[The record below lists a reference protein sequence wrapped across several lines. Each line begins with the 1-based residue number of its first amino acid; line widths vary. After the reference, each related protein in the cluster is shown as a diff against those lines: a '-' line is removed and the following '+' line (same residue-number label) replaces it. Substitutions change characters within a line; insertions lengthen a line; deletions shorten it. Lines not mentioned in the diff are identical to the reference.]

1 MRIRLAS
8 SVVGLAALCAV
19 LVAGRPVD
27 AAEGASI
34 RPAPGAPDPRLM
46 VLTAADLGSGA
57 KVTTQHYYKD
67 ADFPSVIS
75 YSRELEGGRVGS
87 VQLVYVDSEAE
98 VGTSARTTTGFVNG
112 VRQLLSSKA
121 ERTSLAKALA
131 EGAGKD
137 FKVVSV
143 GAPRNLGAG
152 PGSFDVLVALRVL
165 GQRADMHIAIFSV
178 ERVLDGLFVLGLGRV
193 PLAAMTRLARVQV
206 AHTTAGLLPKNT
218 APPTIAGNAAVGQT
232 LTAAPG
238 TWSGGVTSYAYQWQR
253 CDATGAA
260 CVDIAGA
267 TGQAYTAADSD
278 VGSTL
283 RVVVTAAN
291 PVGSAA
297 ATSAPTPVV
306 SAVGSPTSTAPP
318 TIIGT
323 AQVGQS
329 LTAGTGTWTG
339 NPTSF
344 AFQWQRCDA
353 TGAACTGIPGAT
365 SGTYLVA
372 DADRGSTLRVAV
384 TAQNAVGSATA
395 VSAPTAVVP

>member
-1 MRIRLAS
+1 VRIRLAS

-152 PGSFDVLVALRVL
+152 PGSFDVLVALRVPRL
-165 GQRADMHIAIFSV
+165 IDML
-178 ERVLDGLFVLGLGRV
+178 ERR
-193 PLAAMTRLARVQV
+193 
-206 AHTTAGLLPKNT
+206 
-218 APPTIAGNAAVGQT
+218 
-232 LTAAPG
+232 
-238 TWSGGVTSYAYQWQR
+238 
-253 CDATGAA
+253 TG
-260 CVDIAGA
+260 
-267 TGQAYTAADSD
+267 
-278 VGSTL
+278 
-283 RVVVTAAN
+283 
-291 PVGSAA
+291 
-297 ATSAPTPVV
+297 SAPTCTSRSSV
-306 SAVGSPTSTAPP
+306 SSGC
-318 TIIGT
+318 
-323 AQVGQS
+323 
-329 LTAGTGTWTG
+329 WTG
-339 NPTSF
+339 SSS
-344 AFQWQRCDA
+344 
-353 TGAACTGIPGAT
+353 
-365 SGTYLVA
+365 SGSGGC
-372 DADRGSTLRVAV
+372 RS
-384 TAQNAVGSATA
+384 
-395 VSAPTAVVP
+395 PP